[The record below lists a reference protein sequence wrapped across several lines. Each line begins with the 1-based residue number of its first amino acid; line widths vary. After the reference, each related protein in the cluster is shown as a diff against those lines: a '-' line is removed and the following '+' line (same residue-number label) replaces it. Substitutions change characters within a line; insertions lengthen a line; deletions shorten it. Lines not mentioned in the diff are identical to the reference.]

1 MVARLAF
8 VALCVCA
15 TFARAAQPAARIL
28 IDTSGYYRTTV
39 RPQRSDIAR
48 WSTSELVEDLRNT
61 KSDALLL
68 YTEYTSYAAADLN
81 EFLKN
86 ISSLTQDTIK
96 NMENR
101 VLDRASRA
109 CRDEFEKH
117 IRKVIF
123 DSHRAASFNG
133 ENHHKFFLGHMI
145 VFRMHLNKSED
156 YIRRC
161 ERITRGCEVQCETSP
176 RIIRWKRIAISELNR
191 VKEDVLHSR
200 RFYKDLLLHSR
211 RKLKCLRRLAQL
223 RAKSAV
229 QALEQCVCHTS
240 C

>member
-1 MVARLAF
+1 MVARFAF

-15 TFARAAQPAARIL
+15 TLARAAQPAARIL
-28 IDTSGYYRTTV
+28 IDNSGYRRTTF
-39 RPQRSDIAR
+39 RPRRIDIER
-48 WSTSELVEDLRNT
+48 KTTTELVEDLRNT

-68 YTEYTSYAAADLN
+68 YTEYTADAAADLN

-109 CRDEFEKH
+109 CRDEFEKN

-161 ERITRGCEVQCETSP
+161 ERITKSCGVPCETTSM
-176 RIIRWKRIAISELNR
+176 IRWKRLAICELNR
-191 VKEDVLHSR
+191 VKEDILHSR
-200 RFYKDLLLHSR
+200 RFYQDLLLHSR
-211 RKLKCLRRLAQL
+211 RKLKCLRRIAQL

-229 QALEQCVCHTS
+229 EALEQCVCHTS

>member
-1 MVARLAF
+1 MAARLAF
-8 VALCVCA
+8 IALCVCA
-15 TFARAAQPAARIL
+15 TFARATQPAARII
-28 IDTSGYYRTTV
+28 IDTSGYRTEE
-39 RPQRSDIAR
+39 PQEPEDLEKRY
-48 WSTSELVEDLRNT
+48 TPELLNDLRNT

-68 YTEYTSYAAADLN
+68 YTEYTAYAAADLN
-81 EFLKN
+81 AFLKN
-86 ISSLTQDTIK
+86 ISSLTQDTIR

-101 VLDRASRA
+101 VLDKASRA

-117 IRKVIF
+117 MKKVIF
-123 DSHRAASFNG
+123 DSNRAASFNG

-156 YIRRC
+156 YLRRC
-161 ERITRGCEVQCETSP
+161 EKIMRGCGVPCETTP
-176 RIIRWKRIAISELNR
+176 RMIRWRRLALFELNR
-191 VKEDVLHSR
+191 VKDDILHSR

-211 RKLKCLRRLAQL
+211 RKLKHLRRQAQL

-229 QALEQCVCHTS
+229 EALEQCVCNTS

>member
-8 VALCVCA
+8 IALCVCA

-28 IDTSGYYRTTV
+28 IDTSGYHGTTV

-101 VLDRASRA
+101 VLDRAKILQGLTSSFSKKA
-109 CRDEFEKH
+109 KMFEEVGT
-117 IRKVIF
+117 I
-123 DSHRAASFNG
+123 ASQVG
-133 ENHHKFFLGHMI
+133 
-145 VFRMHLNKSED
+145 
-156 YIRRC
+156 
-161 ERITRGCEVQCETSP
+161 SP
-176 RIIRWKRIAISELNR
+176 GAGT
-191 VKEDVLHSR
+191 
-200 RFYKDLLLHSR
+200 
-211 RKLKCLRRLAQL
+211 
-223 RAKSAV
+223 
-229 QALEQCVCHTS
+229 VCMPH
-240 C
+240 